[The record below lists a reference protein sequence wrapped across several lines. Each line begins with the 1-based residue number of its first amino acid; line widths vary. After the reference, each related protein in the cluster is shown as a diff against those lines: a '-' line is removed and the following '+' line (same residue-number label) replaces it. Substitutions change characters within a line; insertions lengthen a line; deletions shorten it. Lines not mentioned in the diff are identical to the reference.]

1 FAVLVP
7 IFLAMLKFVVNIGQT
22 YLENRSTQQIADS
35 VVRLV
40 DKMLSKNDAGS
51 SYVSS
56 FPENGTEFD
65 YGAEPPADLIASA
78 KDTLLNLRTNFE
90 QLNDAFGD
98 KINISLTFK
107 IEDGTDDLY
116 YKVEVPNASLI
127 KKFSKADNRI
137 TFPPAQLAAILPKST
152 ESISSMVAN
161 ILADGH
167 YPATM
172 QEYSKR
178 LNYSTKSTSPIGQ
191 LLNISESN
199 PITEERWVSTLAA
212 NNYTSST
219 IEDDSHYES
228 DTNIICPTGTL
239 WLNAYVPKTA
249 ANTEPF
255 YVKISD
261 EVDKYCDEIKLISDP
276 EKLNFAEDASRPY
289 VIRYDGT
296 KPLNVN
302 LNGATF
308 YGIIYAPNSSSVTV
322 NGVDNDQYSNVYKGV
337 LIVGDNVGIDEN
349 VDYSNAYNDFG
360 LDTSGS

>member
-1 FAVLVP
+1 
-7 IFLAMLKFVVNIGQT
+7 M
-22 YLENRSTQQIADS
+22 
-35 VVRLV
+35 
-40 DKMLSKNDAGS
+40 
-51 SYVSS
+51 
-56 FPENGTEFD
+56 
-65 YGAEPPADLIASA
+65 
-78 KDTLLNLRTNFE
+78 
-90 QLNDAFGD
+90 
-98 KINISLTFK
+98 
-107 IEDGTDDLY
+107 
-116 YKVEVPNASLI
+116 
-127 KKFSKADNRI
+127 
-137 TFPPAQLAAILPKST
+137 
-152 ESISSMVAN
+152 
-161 ILADGH
+161 
-167 YPATM
+167 
-172 QEYSKR
+172 
-178 LNYSTKSTSPIGQ
+178 
-191 LLNISESN
+191 
-199 PITEERWVSTLAA
+199 STLAA

-322 NGVDNDQYSNVYKGV
+322 SGIDNNQYSNVYKGV
-337 LIVGDNVGIDEN
+337 LIVGENVSIDES